1 MARVVPFSAV
11 HYNTSRF
18 GQDLTRFV
26 APPYDVIDQGMEKR
40 LKEDRLNI
48 AHITLGNENDAYQ
61 LSARRLDRWL
71 DDEVLVREPDKAFY
85 IYEQTFQSPDG
96 TPIVRSGI
104 IGLVQLEDLSKGDIL
119 PHEMTIQKHRADR
132 LELMSAAKGDLEQI
146 FMLYDDPTGEIE
158 GVLQGSRKREELL
171 RFVDSEG
178 VHHRIIKMS
187 EPDTIA
193 KVSSILAKARL
204 LIADGHHRY
213 EVSLEYRDR
222 MRAKDKPGGEMPY
235 DFVLATLVSFRN
247 PGLVIFPTHR
257 LVRGLSE
264 EEISGLTGKLERE
277 FEIREYAS
285 PEELTKAIES
295 SSAGAF
301 GVWIGAKNLFML
313 ASRKKDAK
321 TASPLDGL
329 SVFMLQERVLKAML
343 GFTQEML
350 DKKINIEYVK
360 GTQASKA
367 AMQSGEFQACFFVM
381 PPSVQQVMEVA
392 RTGQRMPQKSTYF
405 FPKIWS
411 GTLIHLFR

>member
-1 MARVVPFSAV
+1 LARIVPFSAV

-48 AHITLGNENDAYQ
+48 THITLGNENDAYQ

-71 DDEVLVREPDKAFY
+71 DDEVFVRDPERAFY

-96 TPIVRSGI
+96 TPRVRSGI
-104 IGLVQLEDLSKGDIL
+104 VGLVQLEDLSKGGIL
-119 PHEMTIQKHRADR
+119 PHEMTIQKHRSDR
-132 LELMSAAKGDLEQI
+132 LELMTATKGDLEQI

-158 GVLQGSRKREELL
+158 GILQGSRKREELL
-171 RFVDSEG
+171 RFVDTDG

-187 EPDTIA
+187 DAETVSR
-193 KVSSILAKARL
+193 VSSILEKARL

-222 MRAKDKPGGEMPY
+222 MRAKDRPEGEMPY

-264 EEISGLTGKLERE
+264 EEVSGLRTRLERE
-277 FEIREYAS
+277 FEIKEYAS
-285 PEELTKAIES
+285 PEELTKAVDS
-295 SSAGAF
+295 SSTGAF
-301 GVWIGAKNLFML
+301 GVWIATKNLFML
-313 ASRKKDAK
+313 ASRKKDAQA
-321 TASPLDGL
+321 ASPLDGL
-329 SVFMLQERVLKAML
+329 SVFLLQERVLKAML

-367 AMQSGEFQACFFVM
+367 AMQSGEFQACFFVR